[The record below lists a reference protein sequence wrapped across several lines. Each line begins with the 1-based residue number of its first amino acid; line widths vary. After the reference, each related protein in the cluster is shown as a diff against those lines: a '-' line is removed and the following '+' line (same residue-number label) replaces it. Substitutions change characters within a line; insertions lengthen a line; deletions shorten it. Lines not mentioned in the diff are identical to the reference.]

1 MSAEI
6 RRLFP
11 EGLKDAEAERGKP
24 RHVPPLRFVPSKSL
38 DTEDGE
44 DDYNKSITVE
54 LTNKTTMKVVPY
66 TFLDVE
72 SFLGYQKQF
81 QYILSQQEA
90 ELNYDKY
97 KKICNDTKTKL
108 STISENSIVQEEKL
122 ARRSISKRET
132 R

>member
-11 EGLKDAEAERGKP
+11 DGLKDAEAERGKP
-24 RHVPPLRFVPSKSL
+24 RHVPPLRFVPAKPPEN
-38 DTEDGE
+38 EDGE

-97 KKICNDTKTKL
+97 KKICDDTETKI
-108 STISENSIVQEEKL
+108 SAISENSIVTKEKA
-122 ARRSISKRET
+122 ARKKHIET
-132 R
+132 